1 MQLSLLFALF
11 STLVSSTLAATQ
23 NYTFNVVNADIAPD
37 GFSRAAVTVNG
48 VFPGPL
54 ISANK
59 GDAINAS
66 APYVFL

>member
-1 MQLSLLFALF
+1 MQLSLLFTLF
-11 STLVSSTLAATQ
+11 SSLVSSTLAATQ

-37 GFSRAAVTVNG
+37 GFTRAAVTVNG

-59 GDAINAS
+59 GDIINAS
-66 APYVFL
+66 TLCMFL

>member
-1 MQLSLLFALF
+1 MQLSLLFTLF

-37 GFSRAAVTVNG
+37 GFTRAAVTVNG

-59 GDAINAS
+59 GDTVNAS
-66 APYVFL
+66 TICMFL